1 MYSTEPYNIIDTE
14 SLDEYISDTYSM
26 QNIISHRRRNFKT

>member
-14 SLDEYISDTYSM
+14 SLDKYISDTYSM
-26 QNIISHRRRNFKT
+26 QNIISKEKKF